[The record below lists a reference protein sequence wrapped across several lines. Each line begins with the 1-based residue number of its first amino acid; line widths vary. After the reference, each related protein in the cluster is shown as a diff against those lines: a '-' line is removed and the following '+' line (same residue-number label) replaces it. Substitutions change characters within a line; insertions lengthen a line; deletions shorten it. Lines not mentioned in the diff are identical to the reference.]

1 MRASTIMLMAVGL
14 YVVHRWATPGKTAL
28 DGKTLVEGVFAILV
42 IAMLDQG
49 QTEEIAK
56 GFAWLFF
63 VVAAYAAI
71 PSITK
76 ATQAKKTPAPR
87 KGVQVV

>member
-1 MRASTIMLMAVGL
+1 MGVAVLL
-14 YVVHRWATPGKTAL
+14 YVVHRWATGKPAV
-28 DGKTLVEGVFAILV
+28 DVKTLVEGVFAILV

-49 QTEEIAK
+49 RTEPIAK

-63 VVAAYAAI
+63 VVAAYTAI

-76 ATQAKKTPAPR
+76 AANPKPVKKAKPSSKTIIL
-87 KGVQVV
+87 